1 MGFHEEQEKAL
12 NIKKLAKTSAKLI
25 GRRDRAVVEG
35 IEAGLDMDTASW
47 ALKEEAERLGDSM
60 FRTLFMGTFK
70 NGKSTTIN
78 AILGSEML
86 PAKATAA
93 TAVISQVV
101 YGNDSNHVKIFR
113 TGKKEPEILS
123 LREFFAK
130 YQLTE
135 EDERIIENTG
145 ELDRFS
151 DIEYV
156 EMQSD
161 LALFKDGLQ
170 FIDSPGLE
178 EASARTK
185 TTDNFVPK
193 ANAIIFLLDATHLF
207 SEKEKLYVKMHF
219 EYAEPRPRNVFFLIN
234 RINQLTEDPE
244 NVKKSAFAHLKP
256 VFTDDDGYFD
266 KALMEKR
273 VFFVNAYQALQD
285 RKAGRIP
292 YNTGMVEFQDALE
305 EFLTSNDRIVAR
317 YQPLLSNMA
326 ADCIEVQKANQHYEQ
341 AMKIPYKELC
351 DNYNTAEKELKELE
365 KDLEKMRNVIMKT
378 SDNVKLK
385 IVSSLRQFVSTDMP
399 TAWPDALAAC
409 DKKFGLIEMV
419 KVAVTRDEKKRTE
432 ILKPLVDFVND
443 FVEDQLRQWGKTVA
457 ILIQD
462 DLEDLKK
469 ETESQTQEFDIKL
482 DKIVE
487 KFTGIKAKPGAG
499 GEANKLQLALSLIQ
513 GDFSVAVDNAA
524 GGNFDWGEFAKKY
537 MIQAVINIVI
547 ASMFTGGA
555 AIFVALLVEAI
566 QIQVNA
572 GKRRDKILN
581 GLAESV
587 FPRIRETV
595 EEQIPSIRET
605 IDKEF
610 REQGD
615 RICAVGLSLVADKKK
630 EMQSLL
636 EQRKRSESESKEE
649 MERRNTIYEK
659 LFRNT
664 AEVYRLVYNQTLTK
678 EHLDKAAT
686 MTRKAETSKEK
697 R

>member
-12 NIKKLAKTSAKLI
+12 EIKRLAKMSAQLI
-25 GRRDRAVVEG
+25 GKRDTAIVQE
-35 IEAGLDMDTASW
+35 IEAGLDMETASQ

-101 YGNDSNHVKIFR
+101 YGNDSNHVKVFR
-113 TGKKEPEILS
+113 TGKKEPEILT
-123 LREFFAK
+123 LREFFAN

-207 SEKEKLYVKMHF
+207 SEKEKMYVKLHF
-219 EYAEPRPRNVFFLIN
+219 EYADPKPRNVFFLIN

-244 NVKKSAFAHLKP
+244 NVKRSTFAHLKP
-256 VFTDDDGYFD
+256 VFTDDNGKFD
-266 KALMEKR
+266 KELMEKR

-317 YQPLLSNMA
+317 YQPLISNMA
-326 ADCIEVQKANQHYEQ
+326 ANCIEVQNANQRYEQ
-341 AMKIPYKELC
+341 AMKVPYKELS
-351 DNYNTAEKELKELE
+351 DNYKIAEKELKELE
-365 KDLEKMRNVIMKT
+365 KDLEKMRSVIMKT

-385 IVSSLRQFVSTDMP
+385 VVSSLRQFVSTDMP
-399 TAWPDALAAC
+399 AAWPDALAVC
-409 DKKFGLIEMV
+409 DRKFGLIEMV
-419 KVAVTRDEKKRTE
+419 KIAITRNEKKRAE
-432 ILKPLVDFVND
+432 LLRPLIEFVND
-443 FVEDQLRQWGKTVA
+443 FIEDQMHQWGKLVD
-457 ILIQD
+457 ILIQ
-462 DLEDLKK
+462 EDLADLQA
-469 ETESQTQEFDIKL
+469 ELEAQTQEFDIKM
-482 DKIVE
+482 DKILT
-487 KFTGIKAKPGAG
+487 KFSGVKARAGAG
-499 GEANKLQLALSLIQ
+499 GGANKLQLALSLLQ

-524 GGNFDWGEFAKKY
+524 GGNFSWGEFAKKY
-537 MIQAVINIVI
+537 VIQAAINIAIV
-547 ASMFTGGA
+547 SMFTGGT
-555 AIFVALLVEAI
+555 AIVVALIVEAI
-566 QIQVNA
+566 QIQVNS

-581 GLAESV
+581 GLAESI
-587 FPRIRETV
+587 FPKMRAKV
-595 EEQIPSIRET
+595 EEQIPEIKNT
-605 IDKEF
+605 IDTQF
-610 REQGD
+610 RKQAD
-615 RICAVGLSLVADKKK
+615 TTCAVGMSLVGDKKR
-630 EMQSLL
+630 EMQRLL
-636 EQRKRSESESKEE
+636 EQRNSSESQNKRE
-649 MERRNTIYEK
+649 MERRNAIYEK
-659 LFRNT
+659 LFTNT
-664 AEVYRLVYNQTLTK
+664 AEVYQLVYNQTLTK
-678 EHLDKAAT
+678 ERLDKAAT
-686 MTRKAETSKEK
+686 MTKKAEVPV
-697 R
+697 